1 MKNLGAIRFPYFYLG
16 LALLILAFP
25 DGAAAQANWNAKV
38 GAETPSMGRQA
49 LAFLPNEI
57 WIHAGDS
64 VTWTFNSD
72 EIHTV
77 SFLVV
82 GQPFPPFPVGCP
94 GFSVGTASFNGS
106 ACVTTPPMVKG
117 NPSFTVTFPNAGNFK
132 VQCLVHNTMNG
143 VVHVLDL
150 SVPLPHDQ
158 AFYDS
163 EAAREERN
171 LLTDTD
177 HAMSSSSDDSGTS
190 APHSGDMVS
199 IRIQAETNRLSGS
212 KKKLAHSS
220 GGDAA
225 TTAHVTAGV
234 GEIVSTPGGL
244 QTNSLVRFVMGKMVI
259 HAGDTVEWGNNDP
272 QEPHTI
278 TFGPEPADMFDPSAN
293 VTMDPDGGL
302 SAVLTSPTDSVH
314 SGFILQALDDQP
326 GKPVN
331 SDPDNA
337 IALNPTRFRVK
348 FLQPGTYNY
357 KCVLHDNL
365 GMVGQIVVVP

>member
-1 MKNLGAIRFPYFYLG
+1 MKNFGPVCFSRFCVG
-16 LALLILAFP
+16 LALVILGFP
-25 DGAAAQANWNAKV
+25 YSASAQWHAKV

-77 SFLVV
+77 SFLVA
-82 GQPFPPFPVGCP
+82 GQVFPPFPVGCP
-94 GFSVGTASFNGS
+94 GFSVGASSFDGS
-106 ACVTTPPMVKG
+106 TCTTTPPFVRG
-117 NPSFTVTFPNAGNFK
+117 SPSFTVTFPKAGNFR
-132 VQCLVHNTMNG
+132 VQCLVHTTMNG

-150 SVPLPHDQ
+150 STPLPHDQ
-158 AFYDS
+158 AFYDA
-163 EAAREERN
+163 EAAREERD
-171 LLTDTD
+171 LLTDRD
-177 HAMSSSSDDSGTS
+177 HATSSDDDGMNMS
-190 APHSGDMVS
+190 HSGDMVS
-199 IRIQAETNRLSGS
+199 IRVQAETNRLSGG

-220 GGDAA
+220 GANIPA
-225 TTAHVTAGV
+225 TAHVKAGV

-302 SAVLTSPTDSVH
+302 SAVLTSPTDTVH